1 VSRRWLWAVGAAAL
15 ILCFAQSPG
24 LVSPDTKLDLTANP
38 LRFLARATN
47 LWSSELPFGQAQN
60 QAYGYLFPH
69 GAFFLL
75 GDMLDIPGWVTQRLW
90 WALLLTIGFW
100 GLLRAAETLGI
111 GTTGSRVIAAAAFA
125 LSPRVLT
132 TLGSISSETLPM
144 MLAPWVLLPVIL
156 ALRGTGSVRML
167 AARAG
172 IAVALMG
179 AVNAVA
185 TLTGCLAAVI
195 WWACHRPNRLWWR
208 FTAWWLFSIALA
220 TLWWLVAL
228 ALLGQ
233 VSPPFLD
240 FIESSGVTTQ
250 WTSLTEVLRGTDS
263 WAPFVAPAATAGAS
277 LVTSSVAILATT
289 LVTAAGLA
297 GLALRS
303 MPARGRLVTM
313 LLVGVVLLAVGYSGG
328 LGSPVAHAV
337 QAFLDAGGAPLRNV
351 HKLEPVIRLPLVLGL
366 AHLLG
371 RVPLPGDVPRKVWVH
386 ALAHP
391 EHDKRVAVAIVVLVA
406 LAVSTSLAWTG
417 RLTPP
422 GTFSAIPRYWQDTAD
437 WLTEH
442 NVGGPTPGRVLVVP
456 GSPFATQ
463 VWGTSHDEPLQ
474 VLGDSPWGV
483 RDSVPLTPPATI
495 RAVDSVQRL
504 LAAGR
509 PSAGLADILA
519 QQGILYVVV
528 RNDLDPDTSRSARPI
543 LVHRAIEGSPGL
555 TKVAQFGDPVGAGT
569 VPGFV
574 ADSDLRPRYPA
585 VEIYRV
591 AGAANPGMPYVA
603 DAAALPRIDGGPEA
617 LLRLAERRRLQGQPP
632 LGPALLT
639 TDAQRA
645 GLPVP
650 LVTVT
655 DTPLARET
663 DYGRVDDHSSS
674 IRAPGDQRRT
684 FNRVPDYP
692 ADGQPVY
699 GAWIGGRLT
708 ASSSAGD
715 STALPNVSPATT
727 PAAAIDGDPATSW
740 VSNALQSAVGQWLQ
754 VDFDDPITNATI
766 TITPSATAVGAQ
778 VRKIEIATANGT
790 TTVRYDKPGQPLMAA
805 LPYGETPW
813 VRVTA
818 VGTDDGSAGV
828 QFGITDLAITQYDA
842 NGFAHPVDLR
852 HTVVVPAPPAGSG
865 SNVAGWDLGTELLG
879 RSGCAEGP
887 DRVRCAATMA
897 LASEEPVNLSRTLT
911 VPEPVT
917 VTPTVWVRARQGPK
931 LADLIAP
938 PGAARASGDAD
949 VIDVDGSAF
958 AAADGDPRTSW
969 IAPQN
974 VVHDRTP
981 PNLTLKLPRPTEVTG
996 LRLTPS
1002 ASSVPAHPRLVAVDL
1017 GDGPQV
1023 RPMSPST
1030 DGDGESRTLTLKPRV
1045 TDTIT
1050 ISILDWDD
1058 VIDRTALGFDQLKPP
1073 GIAEITAL
1081 GADGK
1086 PIAPADAARNQT
1098 RPVDLECGRGP
1109 TIAIAGRFVH
1119 TSIHTTVG
1127 ALLAGEPIEA
1137 QPCQREPIAL
1147 PTGKQELLISP
1158 GEGFVVD
1165 GAQLVTARPTAP
1177 PAAVTS
1183 AQIGAWGPDRRQVR
1197 TDASPNPRVLVVP
1210 ESVNPGWVA
1219 HTADGT
1225 QLTPVVVNGWQQ
1237 GWVVPAGTGGT
1248 ITLTFPSNGL
1258 YRAGLG
1264 WGLALL
1270 PLLAL
1275 LALVRPRREV
1285 VDEPARPWRLP
1296 PTMAAVAVLAAG
1308 WLIAGIAGVVVFGGS
1323 LGVRYALRNRPRLSD
1338 AITLGTTAT
1347 GLILAGA
1354 ALSRHPW
1361 RSVGGYVGHSW
1372 GVQLPALIAI
1382 GALAVSVIELSS
1394 GGAVC
1399 RYSQRRSATR
1409 HGDSTSA

>member
-1 VSRRWLWAVGAAAL
+1 
-15 ILCFAQSPG
+15 
-24 LVSPDTKLDLTANP
+24 
-38 LRFLARATN
+38 
-47 LWSSELPFGQAQN
+47 
-60 QAYGYLFPH
+60 
-69 GAFFLL
+69 
-75 GDMLDIPGWVTQRLW
+75 M
-90 WALLLTIGFW
+90 
-100 GLLRAAETLGI
+100 
-111 GTTGSRVIAAAAFA
+111 
-125 LSPRVLT
+125 
-132 TLGSISSETLPM
+132 
-144 MLAPWVLLPVIL
+144 
-156 ALRGTGSVRML
+156 
-167 AARAG
+167 
-172 IAVALMG
+172 
-179 AVNAVA
+179 
-185 TLTGCLAAVI
+185 
-195 WWACHRPNRLWWR
+195 
-208 FTAWWLFSIALA
+208 
-220 TLWWLVAL
+220 
-228 ALLGQ
+228 
-233 VSPPFLD
+233 
-240 FIESSGVTTQ
+240 
-250 WTSLTEVLRGTDS
+250 
-263 WAPFVAPAATAGAS
+263 
-277 LVTSSVAILATT
+277 
-289 LVTAAGLA
+289 
-297 GLALRS
+297 
-303 MPARGRLVTM
+303 
-313 LLVGVVLLAVGYSGG
+313 
-328 LGSPVAHAV
+328 
-337 QAFLDAGGAPLRNV
+337 
-351 HKLEPVIRLPLVLGL
+351 
-366 AHLLG
+366 
-371 RVPLPGDVPRKVWVH
+371 
-386 ALAHP
+386 
-391 EHDKRVAVAIVVLVA
+391 
-406 LAVSTSLAWTG
+406 
-417 RLTPP
+417 
-422 GTFSAIPRYWQDTAD
+422 
-437 WLTEH
+437 
-442 NVGGPTPGRVLVVP
+442 
-456 GSPFATQ
+456 
-463 VWGTSHDEPLQ
+463 
-474 VLGDSPWGV
+474 LGDSPWGV

-504 LAAGR
+504 FAAGR
-509 PSAGLADILA
+509 PSAGLADTLA
-519 QQGILYVVV
+519 QQGISYVVV

-543 LVHRAIEGSPGL
+543 LVHRAIDGSPGL

-591 AGAANPGMPYVA
+591 ASDERLREEQKAGAANPGTPYVA

-655 DTPLARET
+655 DTPLVRET
-663 DYGRVDDHSSS
+663 DYGRVDDHSSA
-674 IRAPGDQRRT
+674 IRAPGDQRHT

-699 GAWIGGRLT
+699 GDWIGGRLT
-708 ASSSAGD
+708 VSSSAAD
-715 STALPNVSPATT
+715 STALPNVSPATS
-727 PAAAIDGDPATSW
+727 PAATIDGDPATSW

-754 VDFDDPITNATI
+754 VDFDNPITNATI

-778 VRKIEIATANGT
+778 VRKIQIATANGT
-790 TTVRYDKPGQPLMAA
+790 TTVRYDKPGQPLMTA

-852 HTVVVPAPPAGSG
+852 HTVVVPAPPAAPG

-887 DRVRCAATMA
+887 DQVRCAATMA
-897 LASEEPVNLSRTLT
+897 LASEEPVNLSRMLT

-917 VTPTVWVRARQGPK
+917 VTPTVWVRPRQGPK
-931 LADLIAP
+931 LADLIAQ

-981 PNLTLKLPRPTEVTG
+981 PTLTLKLPRPTEVTG
-996 LRLTPS
+996 LRLTSS

-1023 RPMSPST
+1023 RPIPPSSDSDSDEPRRRQT
-1030 DGDGESRTLTLKPRV
+1030 AAMTLTLKPRV
-1045 TDTIT
+1045 TDTIK

-1073 GIAEITAL
+1073 GIAEIAAL

-1086 PIAPADAARNQT
+1086 PIAPADAARNQA

-1119 TSIHTTVG
+1119 TSLHTTVA

-1137 QPCQREPIAL
+1137 QPCEREPIAL
-1147 PTGKQELLISP
+1147 PAGKQELLISP

-1165 GAQLVTARPTAP
+1165 GAQLVTARATPA
-1177 PAAVTS
+1177 PAAVTTV
-1183 AQIGAWGPDRRQVR
+1183 QIGAWGPDRREVR
-1197 TDASPNPRVLVVP
+1197 TDSSPNPRVLVVP
-1210 ESVNPGWVA
+1210 ESVNPGWLA

-1225 QLTPVVVNGWQQ
+1225 RLTPVVVNGWQQ
-1237 GWVVPAGTGGT
+1237 GWVLPAGTGGT

-1275 LALVRPRREV
+1275 LALLRPRREV

-1308 WLIAGIAGVVVFGGS
+1308 WLIAGIAGVVVFGAVAGCPVRAS
-1323 LGVRYALRNRPRLSD
+1323 PPASALGCDHARHHGDRLHPRRRGAVPSPMAFGGRIRRALVGCS
-1338 AITLGTTAT
+1338 A
-1347 GLILAGA
+1347 AGA
-1354 ALSRHPW
+1354 HRH
-1361 RSVGGYVGHSW
+1361 RRARGVGDRTI
-1372 GVQLPALIAI
+1372 Q
-1382 GALAVSVIELSS
+1382 
-1394 GGAVC
+1394 
-1399 RYSQRRSATR
+1399 RRRSAPVFPAPQRDPARRLDERVAHRGDREPEDHRQHQHRR
-1409 HGDSTSA
+1409 HVAAERKLADDREHHCQGGQMPDEQPVGPPTERDHSPTAEKPVRRIRTVQHQRCNQGRGHHRAHRRLENELADHARDQPLWPAHRRGRDQKCADRDDRHQHPSARQPVHPAERADGPLCEQHARGEPGEERRRPVQHVAARRRVNREQCPAPAGRTHRRDHRHSRPDRQPARQQRQQRQSEIEGDLDRQAPHLGQPRGECQWDIDLRQCQVRQPHCCA